1 MDSGGLVSVIIPVYN
16 VRPYIEEALDSV
28 LNQSYANLEILLVDD
43 GSADGSGEVCD
54 AYAKRD
60 RRVRVIHQENRGLS
74 AARNAGLERM
84 TGAAI
89 AFLDPDDAYDEHAIE
104 AMASAMVREDADMV
118 LCRYTKHATTG
129 RLADGRSVRPN
140 PPIAPG
146 VYDRVS
152 ALRALADGTIN
163 MAVWNKLC
171 KRGVWRDIRF
181 PEGHVYEDISTCM
194 SVFGRCGRVCV
205 IGQTLYYYR
214 TRAGSITYSD
224 TLERIEDRMLARS
237 VFSAFVEAHTPDI
250 FSWYQLAHVQQS
262 QFKVLVR
269 NWIWYA
275 SRAENPDDTYIEDFR
290 RRVLREG
297 QAIDAQS
304 LELKVRVAYRMLC
317 VCPRLLRLL
326 YPVYH
331 IIRMGIW
338 KLAGR

>member
-43 GSADGSGEVCD
+43 GSTDGSGEVCD

-60 RRVRVIHQENRGLS
+60 GRVRVIHQENRGLS

-163 MAVWNKLC
+163 ATVWNKLC

-194 SVFGRCGRVCV
+194 SVFDRCGRVCV

-214 TRAGSITYSD
+214 MRGKHHIQRY
-224 TLERIEDRMLARS
+224 
-237 VFSAFVEAHTPDI
+237 PG
-250 FSWYQLAHVQQS
+250 
-262 QFKVLVR
+262 
-269 NWIWYA
+269 
-275 SRAENPDDTYIEDFR
+275 EN
-290 RRVLREG
+290 
-297 QAIDAQS
+297 
-304 LELKVRVAYRMLC
+304 
-317 VCPRLLRLL
+317 
-326 YPVYH
+326 
-331 IIRMGIW
+331 
-338 KLAGR
+338 